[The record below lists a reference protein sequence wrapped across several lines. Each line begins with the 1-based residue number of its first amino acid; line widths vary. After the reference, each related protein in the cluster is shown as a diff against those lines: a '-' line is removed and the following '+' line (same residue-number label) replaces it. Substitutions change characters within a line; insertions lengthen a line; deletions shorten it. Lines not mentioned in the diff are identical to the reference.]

1 MNSLETLIY
10 IVFCT
15 IITTN
20 LLYKIHKAFKNEP
33 KVVNIDV
40 IDNHAQW
47 VYDSTI
53 YHAKVVDGK
62 IDNKTIKR
70 IEI

>member
-1 MNSLETLIY
+1 MNINTLISIIFFS
-10 IVFCT
+10 IVT
-15 IITTN
+15 INAI
-20 LLYKIHKAFKNEP
+20 YKINKSLKVEP
-33 KVVNIDV
+33 KIVNIDV

-70 IEI
+70 IEM

>member
-1 MNSLETLIY
+1 MNTNTLISIIFFS
-10 IVFCT
+10 IVT
-15 IITTN
+15 INAI
-20 LLYKIHKAFKNEP
+20 YKINKTLKVEP
-33 KVVNIDV
+33 KIVNIDV

-53 YHAKVVDGK
+53 YHAHVVDGK